1 MSYDES
7 AEHEPTWGT
16 ALDAHDTDKQE
27 FVDPRD
33 DDLFCD
39 HGVLYDDC
47 EICGSWGECEDEER
61 KDTL

>member
-1 MSYDES
+1 VSYDES

-16 ALDAHDTDKQE
+16 SFDAHNPDKQI

-33 DDLFCD
+33 AHLFCD

-47 EICGSWGECEDEER
+47 EICGSWGECEDKESEA
-61 KDTL
+61 TL